1 MPRVVMRNE
10 VAAAIRA
17 VFTAPDREEA
27 ERLLGKLCD
36 RSRDSAPRLATW
48 AAENLPEGL
57 TVFAVPASHR
67 RRLRTINGLE
77 RLNKEIRRRTR
88 VATLFPNEASLLR
101 LVSAVVSEISED
113 WETSRIYINME
124 TE

>member
-1 MPRVVMRNE
+1 MRRE
-10 VAAAIRA
+10 VAEAIRS

-27 ERLLGKLCD
+27 ERLLAKLCD
-36 RSRDSAPRLATW
+36 RYRDSAPRLAAW

-57 TVFAVPASHR
+57 TIFSVPPEHR

-88 VATLFPNEASLLR
+88 VATLFPNEMSLLR